1 VGGRHLLVL
10 GDSLTFHGPERGELI
25 TDPRLYAHVA
35 AAALSTPEEPVTAD
49 IVARV
54 GWTARDV
61 WWAMTRD
68 PQVYSVLLP
77 RADAVL
83 LAVGGMDYLPTA
95 VPTWLREGIRYLRP
109 PAVRRTVRAAYQ
121 RLQPVASPVTPWRAL
136 PQRLTDSYLA
146 RCAGGVRYFH
156 PGVPVIGIVPPEHA
170 APAYGG
176 RPRGHR
182 AAVAAARAWGSRHAV
197 PMLDL
202 NPLVNPHLAAGRA
215 NPDGMHFG
223 WEAHRDIGAA
233 LAEVVRAEWAGA
245 GRVEG

>member
-1 VGGRHLLVL
+1 
-10 GDSLTFHGPERGELI
+10 
-25 TDPRLYAHVA
+25 
-35 AAALSTPEEPVTAD
+35 
-49 IVARV
+49 
-54 GWTARDV
+54 
-61 WWAMTRD
+61 MTRD

-121 RLQPVASPVTPWRAL
+121 RLQPVASPVSPWRAL

-233 LAEVVRAEWAGA
+233 LADVVRAEWAGA

>member
-1 VGGRHLLVL
+1 VAVRHLLVL

-25 TDPRLYAHVA
+25 TDPRLYPHVA
-35 AAALSTPEEPVTAD
+35 AAALSTPDSPVRAE

-83 LAVGGMDYLPTA
+83 LAVGGMDYLPTT
-95 VPTWLREGIRYLRP
+95 VPTWLREGIRFLRP
-109 PAVRRTVRAAYQ
+109 PAVRRTVRTAYHRIQPLAA
-121 RLQPVASPVTPWRAL
+121 PVTPWRAL
-136 PQRLTDSYLA
+136 PQRLTDDYLD
-146 RCAGGVRYFH
+146 RCVGGVRYFH
-156 PGVPVIGIVPPEHA
+156 SGVPVLGIVPPPHA

-176 RPRGHR
+176 VPRGH
-182 AAVAAARAWGSRHAV
+182 AAAMAAARAWGARAGV
-197 PMLDL
+197 PLLDL
-202 NPLVNPHLAAGRA
+202 AALVGPHLAAGRA

-223 WEAHRDIGAA
+223 WEAHADIGAA
-233 LAEVVRAEWAGA
+233 LAGLVRTVWT
-245 GRVEG
+245 EG

>member
-1 VGGRHLLVL
+1 LGARHLLVL

-35 AAALSTPEEPVTAD
+35 AAALSSPDAPVRAD

-68 PQVYSVLLP
+68 PYVYSVLLP

-95 VPTWLREGIRYLRP
+95 VPTWLREGIRFLRP
-109 PAVRRTVRAAYQ
+109 PLVRRTVRTAYRRLEPLAA
-121 RLQPVASPVTPWRAL
+121 PVTPWRNL
-136 PQRLTDSYLA
+136 PQRLTDSYLDL
-146 RCAGGVRYFH
+146 CVNGVRYFH
-156 PGVPVIGIVPPEHA
+156 PGVPVLGMIPPEHR

-176 RPRGHR
+176 RPRGHS
-182 AAVAAARAWGSRHAV
+182 AAVLAARAWGSACGV
-197 PMLDL
+197 PLLDF

-223 WEAHRDIGAA
+223 WESHADIGAA
-233 LAEVVRAEWAGA
+233 LAEILRAQWAAADKTG
-245 GRVEG
+245 G